1 MADKATKCS
10 IILKWQLI
18 LYDIVQYH
26 QRNKHLR
33 EILITKFDKYNEF
46 ISKKGN
52 KNCLPSSANEQLMI

>member
-1 MADKATKCS
+1 MAVD
-10 IILKWQLI
+10 I
-18 LYDIVQYH
+18 YDIVQYH

-52 KNCLPSSANEQLMI
+52 KNCLPSSAHERLMILKQLSLLSNRH